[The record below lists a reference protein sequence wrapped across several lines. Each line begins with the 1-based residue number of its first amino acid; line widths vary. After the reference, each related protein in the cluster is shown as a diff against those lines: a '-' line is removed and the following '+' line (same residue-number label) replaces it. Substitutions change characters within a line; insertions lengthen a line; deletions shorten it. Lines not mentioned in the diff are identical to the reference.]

1 MKILVVEDDKDLSS
15 AISRVLKLEK
25 YDVDQA
31 FDGEEGLEYI
41 HQYDY
46 DLIIMDVMMPK
57 IDGLTA
63 VKQIREEDNSTPVLI
78 LTARSMVDDKVMGLD
93 SGADDYLTKPFVI
106 KELLARIRA
115 LTRRNSNIISDL
127 SFKDIKLDPNT
138 YELKS
143 KDSVR
148 LTAKEY
154 KLMEFLIKNQ
164 GIFVSTDKIMSS
176 VWEFDSDADVSVIWV
191 FISSLRKHLEAVGSN
206 ITIKASRGIGYR
218 LEEKWND

>member
-1 MKILVVEDDKDLSS
+1 MKILVVEDDMDLSS
-15 AISRVLKLEK
+15 VITRVLKLEK
-25 YDVDQA
+25 YEVDQA
-31 FDGEEGLEYI
+31 YDGEEGLEYI
-41 HQYDY
+41 HQCEY

-63 VKQIREEDNSTPVLI
+63 VKQMRAENNATPVLM

-93 SGADDYLTKPFVI
+93 SGADDYLTKPFVV

-115 LTRRNSNIISDL
+115 LTRRGTNVASSL
-127 SFKDIKLDPNT
+127 TYKDITLDPNT

-143 KDSVR
+143 KKSVR
-148 LTAKEY
+148 LTAKEF

-164 GIFVSTDKIMSS
+164 GIFVSTEKIMSS
-176 VWEFDSDADVSVIWV
+176 VWEFDSDVDVSVIWV
-191 FISSLRKHLEAVGSN
+191 FISSLRKHLDTSGSN

-218 LEEKWND
+218 LEEK

>member
-31 FDGEEGLEYI
+31 FEGEEGLEYI

-63 VKQIREEDNSTPVLI
+63 VKQIREENNSTPVLI

-106 KELLARIRA
+106 K
-115 LTRRNSNIISDL
+115 
-127 SFKDIKLDPNT
+127 
-138 YELKS
+138 
-143 KDSVR
+143 
-148 LTAKEY
+148 
-154 KLMEFLIKNQ
+154 
-164 GIFVSTDKIMSS
+164 
-176 VWEFDSDADVSVIWV
+176 
-191 FISSLRKHLEAVGSN
+191 
-206 ITIKASRGIGYR
+206 
-218 LEEKWND
+218 